1 MIPLVLGGGGCDRSR
16 WRNSLNDAR
25 RVVIVILDQEKCV
38 ALRACVEWG
47 GPRPADWTGPRE
59 TLSTRLPPDMVRQV
73 RECARAQG
81 VSVSAM
87 VHRLLEA
94 SLEGGQMPAGAAH
107 ADLVTTLFD

>member
-1 MIPLVLGGGGCDRSR
+1 M
-16 WRNSLNDAR
+16 
-25 RVVIVILDQEKCV
+25 
-38 ALRACVEWG
+38 ALQACVEWG
-47 GPRPADWTGPRE
+47 GPRPADWAGPRE
-59 TLSTRLPPDMVRQV
+59 TLTTRLPPDMVRHV

-94 SLEGGQMPAGAAH
+94 SLDGGPVPVGAAH